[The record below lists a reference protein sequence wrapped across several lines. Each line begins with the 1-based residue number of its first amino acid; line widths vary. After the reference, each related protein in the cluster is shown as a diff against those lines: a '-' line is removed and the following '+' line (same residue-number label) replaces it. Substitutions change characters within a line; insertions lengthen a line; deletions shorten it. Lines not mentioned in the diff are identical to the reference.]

1 MGRLEPSSSLK
12 LKTEKPEE
20 SLVKAIQ
27 EASPETTMKPRKKS
41 VLDTPNKEDPCR
53 ISVTAAKR
61 TEDVVQEKGDVVNVE
76 ILSYG
81 WYSFACFKGVC
92 LMKEVHAAAG
102 KMGGSMF
109 AVRGVDAKT
118 VRMHE
123 TWMLR
128 YYDKER
134 HWPSRNH
141 ARRVSRV
148 HGVSRT
154 IADALW
160 VRVQQPRR
168 PGGTGLIEKV
178 PEMPV
183 KGT

>member
-1 MGRLEPSSSLK
+1 MDGIPSGFAK
-12 LKTEKPEE
+12 KP
-20 SLVKAIQ
+20 L
-27 EASPETTMKPRKKS
+27 
-41 VLDTPNKEDPCR
+41 
-53 ISVTAAKR
+53 
-61 TEDVVQEKGDVVNVE
+61 
-76 ILSYG
+76 
-81 WYSFACFKGVC
+81 
-92 LMKEVHAAAG
+92 KEVHAAAG
-102 KMGGSMF
+102 KMDGSMF

-118 VRMHE
+118 VRMYE

-128 YYDKER
+128 YYDKEG

-160 VRVQQPRR
+160 VRVQKRARR
-168 PGGTGLIEKV
+168 PGGTGRIEKV

>member
-1 MGRLEPSSSLK
+1 
-12 LKTEKPEE
+12 
-20 SLVKAIQ
+20 
-27 EASPETTMKPRKKS
+27 
-41 VLDTPNKEDPCR
+41 
-53 ISVTAAKR
+53 
-61 TEDVVQEKGDVVNVE
+61 
-76 ILSYG
+76 
-81 WYSFACFKGVC
+81 
-92 LMKEVHAAAG
+92 MKEVHAAAG

-141 ARRVSRV
+141 ARRVGRV

-160 VRVQQPRR
+160 VRVQQTRR
-168 PGGTGLIEKV
+168 SGGTGRIEKV
-178 PEMPV
+178 AEMPV

>member
-1 MGRLEPSSSLK
+1 
-12 LKTEKPEE
+12 
-20 SLVKAIQ
+20 
-27 EASPETTMKPRKKS
+27 MKPKIESALEMPKKEY
-41 VLDTPNKEDPCR
+41 PRR
-53 ISVTAAKR
+53 ITVTSAKR
-61 TEDVVQEKGDVVNVE
+61 TDDVVQAPSCGAGSVGRTLFEP
-76 ILSYG
+76 LAYG
-81 WYSFACFKGVC
+81 WYSFACSKGVC

-102 KMGGSMF
+102 KMDGSMF

-134 HWPSRNH
+134 QWPSRNH

-160 VRVQQPRR
+160 VRVQQTWRSGR
-168 PGGTGLIEKV
+168 TGRIEKV
-178 PEMPV
+178 AEMPV